1 MIPNMV
7 GFFREIV
14 FYNRNTK
21 KWAGTP
27 IWVVVFI
34 LINLCLGIRTFSVW
48 YNIIPIVASAL
59 VTVSLWINNPD
70 LTKKLS
76 IPIATAFLIY
86 DIFVGSYMGM
96 INESISILSIII
108 YFIRKYKEEKRNAK
122 KYKEEKQN
130 AKQSVQR

>member
-1 MIPNMV
+1 M
-7 GFFREIV
+7 
-14 FYNRNTK
+14 
-21 KWAGTP
+21 
-27 IWVVVFI
+27 
-34 LINLCLGIRTFSVW
+34 
-48 YNIIPIVASAL
+48 
-59 VTVSLWINNPD
+59 SLWINNPD